1 MGYQPSQPFEYP
13 SFVMKL
19 AIMQPYLF
27 PYLGYFQLIAAVDKF
42 VIYDDVAFIKQGW
55 VNRNHILLQGKP
67 HLFTVPL
74 QGASSNKTIRDT
86 LVSVHEYPRW
96 KDKFLKTIALAYAKA
111 PHYEVTRALLSR
123 VIEADPGSIGELARR
138 AIREVCHTLGLT
150 TQIEPSSTVYEN
162 GHLHAQERVLDICVR
177 ERATLYINAPG
188 GRDLYASEAFAARG
202 IELRFLGSRLA
213 AYPQFK
219 HEFVPALSIIDG
231 LMFNSP
237 QQVNMLLKQ
246 CDFVS
251 KGLS

>member
-1 MGYQPSQPFEYP
+1 MGYPPSQPFEYP
-13 SFVMKL
+13 SFGMKL

-55 VNRNHILLQGKP
+55 VNRNQILLQGQP
-67 HLFTVPL
+67 HLFSVPL

-86 LVSVHEYPRW
+86 LVSFQEYPRW

-111 PHYEVTRALLSR
+111 PHYEATRALLSR

-138 AIREVCHTLGLT
+138 GIREVCHTLGLPA
-150 TQIEPSSTVYEN
+150 QIEPSSTIYGN
-162 GHLHAQERVLDICVR
+162 GHLHAQDRVLDICAR

-188 GRDLYASEAFAARG
+188 GRELYAFETFAAHG
-202 IELRFLGSRLA
+202 IELRFLRSRLP
-213 AYPQFK
+213 AYSQFK

-237 QQVNMLLKQ
+237 QQISMLLNQ

-251 KGLS
+251 KEVS